1 MINYKGI
8 YFDDDQ
14 GQKFQCPETGAH
26 FEYLDMYR
34 RLKKVYSQRL
44 KQDKLDQQEAEMVK
58 ARDLSRETGEGAA
71 KAKVYKQNEMALN
84 VTQEGSNETS
94 QPREMIN
101 KLGQRQSQSLNQN
114 QINQKKMQMSAQ
126 MKKGSNIQI
135 INQGNNINLTN
146 QNGKAHYSKIRNMSN
161 DNQVIGT

>member
-1 MINYKGI
+1 
-8 YFDDDQ
+8 
-14 GQKFQCPETGAH
+14 
-26 FEYLDMYR
+26 
-34 RLKKVYSQRL
+34 
-44 KQDKLDQQEAEMVK
+44 MVK

-94 QPREMIN
+94 QPREMVN